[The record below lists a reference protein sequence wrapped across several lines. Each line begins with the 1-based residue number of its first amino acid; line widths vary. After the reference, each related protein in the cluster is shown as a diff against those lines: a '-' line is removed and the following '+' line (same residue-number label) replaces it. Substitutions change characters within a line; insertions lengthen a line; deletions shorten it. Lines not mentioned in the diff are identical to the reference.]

1 MATRGS
7 PQSQN
12 RPSNVGYS
20 NGNNSQRPMGD
31 DVPNSDSK
39 WLFFGMLFFAIVCFI
54 LLPLEVMMLID
65 IKKTNI
71 RSQEALSEV
80 KKIKAELKEKKNE

>member
-1 MATRGS
+1 
-7 PQSQN
+7 
-12 RPSNVGYS
+12 
-20 NGNNSQRPMGD
+20 
-31 DVPNSDSK
+31 
-39 WLFFGMLFFAIVCFI
+39 
-54 LLPLEVMMLID
+54 MMLID